1 MAVFNG
7 TIAVKVCEAVDL
19 ELTEHMKRF
28 GLQAGQQID
37 PYVTVTVDEQSLGKT
52 TVKQK
57 TFSPIWNERFESKVQ
72 NGENMVLTV
81 YHNSV
86 IGADAFVANNSI
98 TMEELLQNCENKN
111 GSNSLDIMVS
121 EFLFSGILPS
131 RFRLVSSLY
140 IFSVVSESLR
150 VTLDDIESEMKNY
163 LG

>member
-57 TFSPIWNERFESKVQ
+57 TFSPVWNERFESKVQ
-72 NGENMVLTV
+72 NGENVTLTV

-86 IGADAFVANNSI
+86 IGADAFVANNTI
-98 TMEELLQNCENKN
+98 TMEELLQNCNNKN
-111 GSNSLDIMVS
+111 GSNSLDIW
-121 EFLFSGILPS
+121 
-131 RFRLVSSLY
+131 VSS
-140 IFSVVSESLR
+140 V
-150 VTLDDIESEMKNY
+150 
-163 LG
+163 